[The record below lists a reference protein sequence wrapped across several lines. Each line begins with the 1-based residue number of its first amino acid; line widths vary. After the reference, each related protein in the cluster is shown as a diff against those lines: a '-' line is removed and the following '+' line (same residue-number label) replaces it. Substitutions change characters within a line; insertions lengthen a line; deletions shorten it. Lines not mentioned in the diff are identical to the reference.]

1 MNAALQLD
9 GDGEREPSSTQ
20 SSILNHIFC
29 TFCRPQHFFR
39 PRLPGLVAVRCESQI
54 ETEILLLVLTSRH
67 ELWIF
72 FIHTNITSV
81 KWDIV
86 SVRSQPQQQL
96 RAVSRLCADVMD
108 AAAPG
113 RSSRHHRHG
122 DDGAGHLT
130 SLSAADKAIT
140 GAQSRINWP
149 PRYYRLSVGM
159 PSIAAYAYS
168 FHTSIPYHIHR
179 DENVTVPLQSNKFLW
194 KIFEILNVLTFLH
207 KFIVTFYRLFPA
219 TYGLFRKQVFV
230 AETQQRRTKR
240 SVFGSDWSYLS
251 IWRLVLCVGSPWPWS
266 GSFSK
271 KYWIL
276 LSRISRSLPS
286 PGWSR
291 GCWWLN

>member
-1 MNAALQLD
+1 MNLFHSHKYYLC
-9 GDGEREPSSTQ
+9 EMRYCICEEPS
-20 SSILNHIFC
+20 
-29 TFCRPQHFFR
+29 P
-39 PRLPGLVAVRCESQI
+39 
-54 ETEILLLVLTSRH
+54 
-67 ELWIF
+67 
-72 FIHTNITSV
+72 
-81 KWDIV
+81 
-86 SVRSQPQQQL
+86 
-96 RAVSRLCADVMD
+96 
-108 AAAPG
+108 AAAPCSVPPLCRCYG
-113 RSSRHHRHG
+113 CRRPGPQLSPPPTRRWWSWPPHVSLCCRQGDHG
-122 DDGAGHLT
+122 GT
-130 SLSAADKAIT
+130 EY
-140 GAQSRINWP
+140 WP

-179 DENVTVPLQSNKFLW
+179 DENVTVTLPLQSNKFLW

-251 IWRLVLCVGSPWPWS
+251 IWRLVSCVGSPWSWS

>member
-1 MNAALQLD
+1 MNLFHSHKYYVCEMRYCNCEEQ
-9 GDGEREPSSTQ
+9 EPS
-20 SSILNHIFC
+20 
-29 TFCRPQHFFR
+29 
-39 PRLPGLVAVRCESQI
+39 
-54 ETEILLLVLTSRH
+54 
-67 ELWIF
+67 
-72 FIHTNITSV
+72 
-81 KWDIV
+81 
-86 SVRSQPQQQL
+86 QQQL
-96 RAVSRLCADVMD
+96 CANVMD

-113 RSSRHHRHG
+113 LSSRHHRHG
-122 DDGAGHLT
+122 DDGAGHLA
-130 SLSAADKAIT
+130 SHSVADKAIT
-140 GAQSRINWP
+140 GAQSRVNWP
-149 PRYYRLSVGM
+149 NALSVGM
-159 PSIAAYAYS
+159 PSSAPYTPFTYQ
-168 FHTSIPYHIHR
+168 FHTNHR
-179 DENVTVPLQSNKFLW
+179 DENVTVTLQSNKFLW

-251 IWRLVLCVGSPWPWS
+251 IWRLVSCVVGSPWSWS

-286 PGWSR
+286 PGWSP